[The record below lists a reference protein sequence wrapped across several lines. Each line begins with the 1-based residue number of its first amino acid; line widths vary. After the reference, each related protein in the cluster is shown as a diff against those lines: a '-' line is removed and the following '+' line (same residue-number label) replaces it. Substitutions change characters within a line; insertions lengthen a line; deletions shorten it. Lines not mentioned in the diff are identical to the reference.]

1 MFEAK
6 LIQGNLLKKI
16 IESLKDLVTEAN
28 FDLSS
33 GGVSLQAMDSSHVAL
48 VALMLRADA
57 FEDYRCDRARSIGG
71 FLERLKDS
79 CEAL

>member
-6 LIQGNLLKKI
+6 LIQGSLLKKI

-28 FDLSS
+28 FDLSP

-57 FEDYRCDRARSIGG
+57 FEDYRCDRARSIGNSPCH
-71 FLERLKDS
+71 LAVKEKT
-79 CEAL
+79 